1 MPERPERGNYLI
13 DGGIVV
19 TVDPDLGILDPG
31 QILVRNGE
39 IVAVGRDLDAE
50 GAEVIDAR
58 RMIVMPGLIE
68 SHWHMW
74 SSLGRNFISEGYE
87 YFPAKWDTSAHY
99 EPEDFYRSV
108 LLGAVE
114 ALNAGITT
122 VHNWSHN
129 TRTPAHA
136 DAELRAHHESM
147 VRTRY
152 SYGHRDLLPEDEELD
167 FTDIDRVAE
176 EWFGDPATL
185 DGLVHLGVNLRGPD
199 LGSDAVFHREVAQ
212 ARERGLPISIHTMQ
226 GGSTKVDAVE
236 LENHGYLDGS
246 SFLICHFLA
255 ARDADMEAMAR
266 NNTPLS
272 FTVHS
277 EMRLGEAG
285 DPRAALLRF
294 RDAGV
299 TVSLSIDAT
308 SIAPVN
314 LFEAMN
320 VAWNMGIPWEGTP
333 TAEMEPITFRQCI
346 EMATING
353 AVALGIDDQVGSLTA
368 GKRADLI
375 MIRADDLNVAPV
387 VDVESTVVRSIQP
400 SNVDT
405 VMIDGRILKR
415 GGDLVA
421 HDPAEIV
428 AAAEESALAIRRRA
442 GGRLAPD

>member
-1 MPERPERGNYLI
+1 MPERPPRGNYLI

-19 TVDPDLGILDPG
+19 TVDPELGILDPG
-31 QILVRNGE
+31 QVLVRDGE
-39 IVAVGRDLDAE
+39 IVAVGRNLDAE

-122 VHNWSHN
+122 IHNWSHN
-129 TRTPAHA
+129 TRTPGHA
-136 DAELRAHHESM
+136 DAELRAHQESM

-152 SYGHRDLLPEDEELD
+152 SYGHRDMLPEDEDLD
-167 FTDIDRVAE
+167 FTDIDRVAD
-176 EWFGDPATL
+176 EWFGDPANL

-199 LGSDAVFHREVAQ
+199 LGNEDVFHREMAQ
-212 ARERGLPISIHTMQ
+212 SRERNLPVSIHTMQ

-236 LENHGYLDGS
+236 LEKHGYLDGP

-266 NNTPLS
+266 NGTPLS
-272 FTVHS
+272 YTVHS
-277 EMRLGEAG
+277 ELRLGEAG

-333 TAEMEPITFRQCI
+333 TADMDPITFRQCI

-353 AVALGIDDQVGSLTA
+353 AKALGIDDQVGSLTP

-375 MIRADDLNVAPV
+375 MIRASDINVAPV
-387 VDVESTVVRSIQP
+387 ADVESTVVRSVTP
-400 SNVDT
+400 ANVDS
-405 VMIDGRILKR
+405 VMIDGRFLKR
-415 GGDLVA
+415 GGALVA
-421 HDPAEIV
+421 HDAAEIV
-428 AAAEESALAIRRRA
+428 EKAEESALAVRRRA
-442 GGRLAPD
+442 GGRLSPD